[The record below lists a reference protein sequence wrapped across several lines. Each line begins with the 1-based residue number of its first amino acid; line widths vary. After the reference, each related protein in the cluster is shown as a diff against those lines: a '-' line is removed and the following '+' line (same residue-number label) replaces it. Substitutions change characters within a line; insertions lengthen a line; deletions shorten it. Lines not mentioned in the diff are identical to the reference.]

1 MCLVK
6 RYDIVSVLLLK
17 FRLNFQSLENLNSDM
32 VEPTHSKWLE
42 MESHPPEEDDGD
54 GNEAIKEEQ
63 EDEGKK

>member
-1 MCLVK
+1 
-6 RYDIVSVLLLK
+6 
-17 FRLNFQSLENLNSDM
+17 M